1 MKISLEE
8 IQTKKAKLEEI
19 KASLKKELF
28 GIDDVIDR
36 VVDSIKT
43 WYLMPEIITHPII
56 INLFGLTGTGKTQ
69 LVRALVKKLG
79 FNNKFVE
86 IQMDCDAKTF
96 SYEASKVSS
105 MIQSSSI
112 EEGSPGIIFLDEFQ
126 KFRTIDETGNDIRVE
141 KYQDIWQL
149 LSDGKFSI
157 DYKFYDE
164 LVMTMAM
171 QKYTKDEESAEE
183 EDEEEEDAPKKAKKI
198 KKVRKY
204 KIYPYEAKNL
214 KKMFKLKEEI
224 EEIMTWDAD
233 KVNDL
238 RNNYFKDDEVEALD
252 YSKCLIFV
260 CGNLDEVFNISKSVN
275 DCDTDADVFYEMTKK
290 INVNNI
296 KECLNL
302 RFKPEQIAR
311 LGNNIIIYPSLNR
324 KTYEK
329 IIKTTCS
336 KYISNVQKITKLKFE
351 LHNSVYDE
359 IYKNSVYPAQGTR
372 PVFSSIH
379 KIFASPLSDCVLWAM
394 ENGKTK
400 LNLKLDGVKK
410 MLICSSGKDKT
421 EIPVILDID
430 DIRAKNT
437 LNFKSLVAV
446 HEAGHAVIYTI
457 LHKKCPS
464 EIDINLA
471 SFEGGYVMSKQ
482 FKANNKKNITDRITV
497 LLAGMVAEEEVF
509 GEDFR
514 SSGCGTDITQATV
527 LAGQYIRRYG
537 FGDTLAFIGDDNE
550 SLKYIS
556 DFKESNLAMDK
567 LMKKC
572 KEDAKNL
579 LKEYKTFFKD
589 TFNLLINSN
598 KQNETSY
605 FTLAKLYIHD
615 LTMEDLDV
623 SEDYNKMLKD
633 YGK

>member
-1 MKISLEE
+1 M
-8 IQTKKAKLEEI
+8 
-19 KASLKKELF
+19 
-28 GIDDVIDR
+28 
-36 VVDSIKT
+36 
-43 WYLMPEIITHPII
+43 
-56 INLFGLTGTGKTQ
+56 
-69 LVRALVKKLG
+69 
-79 FNNKFVE
+79 
-86 IQMDCDAKTF
+86 
-96 SYEASKVSS
+96 
-105 MIQSSSI
+105 
-112 EEGSPGIIFLDEFQ
+112 
-126 KFRTIDETGNDIRVE
+126 
-141 KYQDIWQL
+141 
-149 LSDGKFSI
+149 
-157 DYKFYDE
+157 
-164 LVMTMAM
+164 
-171 QKYTKDEESAEE
+171 
-183 EDEEEEDAPKKAKKI
+183 
-198 KKVRKY
+198 
-204 KIYPYEAKNL
+204 
-214 KKMFKLKEEI
+214 
-224 EEIMTWDAD
+224 
-233 KVNDL
+233 
-238 RNNYFKDDEVEALD
+238 D
-252 YSKCLIFV
+252 YSKCLIFI

-275 DCDTDADVFYEMTKK
+275 DCDTDADVYYDMTKK
-290 INVNNI
+290 INVNHI

-329 IIKTTCS
+329 IIKTTCTR
-336 KYISNVQKITKLKFE
+336 YISNIQKITKLKFE

-394 ENGKTK
+394 ENNKTK
-400 LNLKLDGVKK
+400 MSLKLDAVKK
-410 MLICSSGKDKT
+410 MLICSSGKDKI

-430 DIRAKNT
+430 DIRAKNS

-446 HEAGHAVIYTI
+446 HEAGHAVTYTI

-471 SFEGGYVMSKQ
+471 SFDGGYVMSKS
-482 FKANNKKNITDRITV
+482 FKINNKKNIIDRITV
-497 LLAGMVAEEEVF
+497 LLAGMAAEEEVF

-579 LKEYKTFFKD
+579 LKEYKTFFKQ
-589 TFNLLINSN
+589 TFNLLMNSN
-598 KQNETSY
+598 KQNEISY
-605 FTLAKLYIHD
+605 FTLAELYIKD